1 MLKNYIKI
9 AFRSL
14 FNNKIHSTVN
24 ILGLALGIAT
34 CVLIIAWIQDELS
47 YDQFHTKK
55 DRLFMVMGN
64 ETQDNT
70 ITEVSGT
77 PAPLSPALKNEIP
90 EIDQS
95 IRLYNTRHLLDYEG
109 KKSYE
114 KGIYAG
120 KQFFDMF
127 SFSFVKGN
135 PKTALSGVNV
145 IVITQSLAYKYFG
158 NQNPLGKTI
167 KMSESFSAKVTG
179 VIKDIPTQSH
189 LQFNFVIPTRRLQ
202 KSVNP
207 KLFTAWNRGNWL
219 NTYVLLHK
227 EENASLANTKV
238 ENIIKKYY
246 PESKVS
252 LFLRPVNDV
261 YLHSQTDGKSKR
273 IQQVYML
280 GLIALFIF
288 LIACVNFV
296 NLSTSLSL
304 RRAKEVGLRKVVG
317 ATRGQLIQQF
327 LGEALFVTL
336 IASVIGITI
345 VELFLPEFNNMVGK
359 RLNIDFVG
367 VRFIL
372 YLLGGVLFTGLLA
385 GSYPAFVLADFA
397 PTKVLKGKFAK
408 SRKGRK
414 LKRGLMIVQFSLSTA
429 LVMTTLIIYHQ
440 FNYISNKNL
449 GFNSDNIIGFE
460 LNYAQQAKDP
470 NYYSRLK
477 NDLLKIPGVKGVSGA
492 RHHITNYLSDYWMD
506 LPDGRKIPMNTAWV
520 GYDYL
525 QTFGIKL
532 KEGRSFSKEF
542 AQDKQCILL
551 NEKAVSMMGLKDPV
565 NATVEMNGKKVKVIG
580 VVKDYHFKSL
590 YNKITPLSFALISN
604 FNQSYIKLKGENIT
618 QELASVRK
626 AWQKHNPVYPFEYRF
641 LDADF
646 EQLYKSEQSLLKAMN
661 YFAFLAILIACLG
674 LFGLAAHALQEN
686 QKEIGIHKVLGASIR
701 QIIRWIFKSY
711 AIWIGIASVI
721 GMGIAYYVMQT
732 WLEDF
737 AYHIDIDFRHIAL
750 TALISVVTTLLT
762 ISPFIWQTTRVNPA
776 KVLKDE

>member
-1 MLKNYIKI
+1 MLRNYIKI
-9 AFRSL
+9 AFRNL
-14 FNNKIHSTVN
+14 FSNKTHSTVN

-34 CVLIIAWIQDELS
+34 CVLIVAWIQDELS

-55 DRLFMVMGN
+55 ERLFMVMGN

-90 EIDQS
+90 EVAQA
-95 IRLYNTRHLLDYEG
+95 IRLYNTKHLLDYEG

-114 KGIYAG
+114 NGIYAG

-127 SFSFVKGN
+127 SFPFTKGN

-145 IVITQSLAYKYFG
+145 VVITQSLAYKYFG
-158 NQNPLGKTI
+158 NQNPLGKTFKI
-167 KMSESFSAKVTG
+167 SESFSAKVTG

-189 LQFNFVIPTRRLQ
+189 LQFNFVLSAACLQ
-202 KSVNP
+202 KDVHP
-207 KLFTAWNRGNWL
+207 RLFTAWNRGNWL

-227 EENASLANTKV
+227 KENARLAKAKV
-238 ENIIKKYY
+238 ANIIKKHY

-252 LFLRPVNDV
+252 LFLRPVNQL
-261 YLHSQTDGKSKR
+261 YLHSQVDGKTQR

-280 GLIALFIF
+280 GLVALFIF

-317 ATRGQLIQQF
+317 ATRSQLIQQF
-327 LGEALFVTL
+327 LGEALFITL
-336 IASVIGITI
+336 IASIIGITI
-345 VELFLPEFNNMVGK
+345 VELFLPEFNHMVGK
-359 RLNIDFVG
+359 TLSIHFFG
-367 VRFIL
+367 IRFIL

-397 PTKVLKGKFAK
+397 PTKVLKGKFSK
-408 SRKGRK
+408 SKKGRK

-449 GFNSDNIIGFE
+449 GFKSDNIISFG
-460 LNYAQQAKDP
+460 LGYAQQAEDP
-470 NYYSRLK
+470 NYYPRLK
-477 NDLLKIPGVKGVSGA
+477 NDLLKLPGVKSVSGA
-492 RHHITNYLSDYWMD
+492 RHHITNYLSDYWMN

-525 QTFGIKL
+525 QTFGIQL

-551 NEKAVSMMGLKDPV
+551 NEKAVSMMGLKNPV
-565 NATVEMNGKKVKVIG
+565 NTTVDLNGKKVKVIG

-604 FNQSYIKLKGENIT
+604 FNQSYAKLKGENIA

-626 AWQKHNPVYPFEYRF
+626 VWQKHNPVYPFEYRF

-646 EQLYKSEQSLLKAMN
+646 EQLYLSEQSLLKAMN
-661 YFAFLAILIACLG
+661 YFAFLGILIACLG

-686 QKEIGIHKVLGASIR
+686 QKEIGIHKVLGASIQ

-711 AIWIGIASVI
+711 AIWITIASVI
-721 GMGIAYYVMQT
+721 GMALAYYVMQA
-732 WLEDF
+732 WLQDF
-737 AYHIDIDFRHIAL
+737 AYHIKIDWRHIAL
-750 TALISVVTTLLT
+750 TALISIVTTLLT

-776 KVLKDE
+776 QVLKDE